1 MQISQVP
8 EIKPYYNQKSQRL
21 KQNERFKWYLKLT
34 HKNNFEGYKKM
45 NQNQENN
52 SRISLN
58 CY

>member
-34 HKNNFEGYKKM
+34 H
-45 NQNQENN
+45 
-52 SRISLN
+52 
-58 CY
+58 